1 MSESPL
7 AYLPHRPPMVLIDE
21 ILWVEEGTKTAAC
34 TFRVPEDFFL
44 LHDGRVVDV
53 ILVEIMAQA
62 SACLKGWIDVHRG
75 LPVRIGYLVGI
86 EEAVFQ
92 VLPGPGDRLHVRT
105 EMVEEI
111 SDYYRFRCSIE
122 REKERVAHGLLSFM
136 VP

>member
-1 MSESPL
+1 MPKRM
-7 AYLPHRPPMVLIDE
+7 PGVKR
-21 ILWVEEGTKTAAC
+21 
-34 TFRVPEDFFL
+34 
-44 LHDGRVVDV
+44 GRVVDV

-86 EEAVFQ
+86 DEAVFQ
-92 VLPGPGDRLHVRT
+92 VLPGPGDRLNVYT